1 MNKWVWSVDG
11 MVLKVETRCI
21 LTASCPIATWFTT
34 DLTRTGPAISP
45 GFCCD
50 RPRTNR
56 LSQIDIQATS
66 VCLSSYHNIDIKRV
80 ASSGTASDVP
90 SESTRLKC
98 RDGTLN
104 QVSSDLSQV
113 SPVHRTP
120 IELFC
125 FIQLYSL
132 CRRATRLFRLHRL
145 GSKRTTESSA

>member
-1 MNKWVWSVDG
+1 
-11 MVLKVETRCI
+11 MVMKVETRSI
-21 LTASCPIATWFTT
+21 LIASCPIAIWFITT
-34 DLTRTGPAISP
+34 NLTRTGPEINP

-66 VCLSSYHNIDIKRV
+66 VCLSSCCNIDTKRV

-90 SESTRLKC
+90 SENTRLKC

-104 QVSSDLSQV
+104 QVSSDLSQA

-120 IELFC
+120 IEPFYKVIPKS
-125 FIQLYSL
+125 FKTSVIK
-132 CRRATRLFRLHRL
+132 HR
-145 GSKRTTESSA
+145 